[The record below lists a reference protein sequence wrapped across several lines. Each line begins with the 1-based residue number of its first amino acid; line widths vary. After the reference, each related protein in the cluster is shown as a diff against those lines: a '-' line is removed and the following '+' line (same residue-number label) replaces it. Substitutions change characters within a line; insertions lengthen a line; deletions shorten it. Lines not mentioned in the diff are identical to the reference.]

1 MSESSTLC
9 FCIPVFND
17 WSAVTRL
24 LEALDGVANGIVA
37 AGRAESVSV
46 LLVDDGSTEP
56 VPSELPFRPRAL
68 RRVHV
73 LPLRRNLGHQRAIA
87 IGLTFLYTEWPC
99 RAVVVMDADGEDAP
113 ADVPRLLAE
122 LDAHGAQ
129 KAVFAARA
137 RRSEGFRFWLGY
149 QAYKLL
155 HRALTGRRVEVGNF
169 SVLPWHL
176 LERLVGVSEVWNHY
190 AAAVYKARFPV
201 TQVPVPRAKRLAGE
215 SRMNFVALVTHGL
228 SAISVYGETVGVRLL
243 CLAAALIT
251 LTFLGILATAGASL
265 FTSYA
270 LPGWATT
277 LTGLLSLLMVG
288 LSTMLTLAVLFV
300 LQARER
306 YSFLPLRDFRHYVLP
321 ERALFG

>member
-1 MSESSTLC
+1 MSELY

-17 WSAVTRL
+17 WNA
-24 LEALDGVANGIVA
+24 VA
-37 AGRAESVSV
+37 AMLASLDEVAGKIPDEVSV

-56 VPSELPFRPRAL
+56 VPGALSFRPKAI
-68 RRVHV
+68 RRVRI

-87 IGLTFLYTEWPC
+87 IGLTFLYVEHPC
-99 RAVVVMDADGEDAP
+99 RAVVVMDADGEDGP
-113 ADVPRLLAE
+113 ADVPKLLAE
-122 LDAHGAQ
+122 LGAHDSR

-149 QAYKLL
+149 QAFKLL
-155 HRALTGRRVEVGNF
+155 HRALTGRKVEVGNF

-176 LERLVGVSEVWNHY
+176 LERLVGVSEIWNHY
-190 AAAVYKARFPV
+190 AAAVYKARFPIS
-201 TQVPVPRAKRLAGE
+201 QVPVPRARRLAGE
-215 SRMNFVALVTHGL
+215 SRMSFVGLVTHGL

-243 CLAAALIT
+243 FCAAAMIA
-251 LTFLGILATAGASL
+251 LTFAGIVATVCVRL
-265 FTSYA
+265 FSTVA
-270 LPGWATT
+270 IPGWATT
-277 LTGLLSLLMVG
+277 ATGLLGALMVG

-306 YSFLPLRDFRHYVLP
+306 YSFLPLRDYRHYVLP